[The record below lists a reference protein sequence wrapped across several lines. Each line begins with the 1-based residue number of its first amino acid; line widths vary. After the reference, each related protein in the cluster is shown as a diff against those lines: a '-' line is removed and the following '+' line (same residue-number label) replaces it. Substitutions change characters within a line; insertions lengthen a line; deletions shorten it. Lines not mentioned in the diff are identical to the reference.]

1 MVTHN
6 HEYTR
11 YATRSVYLYD
21 GRLSAE
27 ERVEVA

>member
-6 HEYTR
+6 HEYAR
-11 YATRSVYLYD
+11 YATRSVQLHD